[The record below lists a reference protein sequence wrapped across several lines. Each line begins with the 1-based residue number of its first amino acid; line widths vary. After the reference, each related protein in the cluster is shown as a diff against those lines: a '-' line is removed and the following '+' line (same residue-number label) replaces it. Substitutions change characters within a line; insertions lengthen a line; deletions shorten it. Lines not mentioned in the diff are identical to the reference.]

1 MEAALASA
9 ERQIERLRSRERAHA
24 RALLEARH
32 QLQEASSAS
41 SVISEDA
48 SLTPEA
54 GAPARRPLQRGLTP
68 PQSFVTAS
76 VASVA
81 DHGMKAAECKPA
93 QTRTATRALG
103 TICSESVGHAKLDLS
118 SAQDVCH
125 TIWIPCLC
133 QGPHWVGSTCSIK
146 DHGLWSGTRSGLCTL
161 LTARG

>member
-54 GAPARRPLQRGLTP
+54 GAPARRPLQRGLMP
-68 PQSFVTAS
+68 PQSFATAVITA
-76 VASVA
+76 VANDV
-81 DHGMKAAECKPA
+81 MEAAEFKPA
-93 QTRTATRALG
+93 QIRDRDG
-103 TICSESVGHAKLDLS
+103 NRSFGHYVQRSCGAWEAGPQRYAGCVSNHLDTVL
-118 SAQDVCH
+118 VPRPGC
-125 TIWIPCLC
+125 IWLHM
-133 QGPHWVGSTCSIK
+133 QHQ
-146 DHGLWSGTRSGLCTL
+146 R
-161 LTARG
+161 

>member
-54 GAPARRPLQRGLTP
+54 GVPARRPLQRGLTA
-68 PQSFVTAS
+68 PQSFATAP
-76 VASVA
+76 VAGVA
-81 DHGMKAAECKPA
+81 DHVMKAAQSKPA
-93 QTRTATRALG
+93 QIRDAAG
-103 TICSESVGHAKLDLS
+103 N
-118 SAQDVCH
+118 
-125 TIWIPCLC
+125 
-133 QGPHWVGSTCSIK
+133 
-146 DHGLWSGTRSGLCTL
+146 
-161 LTARG
+161 